1 MIPCL
6 HPEHPPA
13 FPPVSRAL
21 RDPDGLLA
29 AGGLLTPEWILAAYH
44 QGIFPWFSE
53 GDPILWWSPD
63 PRMVLI
69 PGEERIT
76 ASLRKTLRRGRY
88 EVRCDT
94 AFADVMTACAA
105 PRAYA
110 DGTWIV
116 DDMRQAYCAL
126 HELGWAHSVE
136 TWIDGELVGGL
147 YGMAIGRAFFGESMF
162 HRATDASKIAF
173 AHLARLLARENFA
186 ILDCQM
192 STTHLAS
199 LGATEMPRRDFTAGL
214 RDWTR
219 NAHPGRWAADFARTD
234 WSR

>member
-6 HPEHPPA
+6 NPERPPA
-13 FPPVSRAL
+13 FPPAHKAL

-29 AGGLLTPEWILAAYH
+29 AGGLLTPEWILTAYR
-44 QGIFPWFSE
+44 QGVFPWFSA

-63 PRMVLI
+63 PRMVVQPDAARLS
-69 PGEERIT
+69 
-76 ASLRKTLRRGRY
+76 ASLRKTLRRGQF

-94 AFADVMTACAA
+94 AFAEVISACAA
-105 PRAYA
+105 PRSYA

-116 DDMRQAYCAL
+116 DDMREAYCAL
-126 HELGWAHSVE
+126 HELGWAHSIE
-136 TWIDGELVGGL
+136 TWVDGELVGGL

-173 AHLARLLARENFA
+173 AHLVRLLARENFA

-192 STTHLAS
+192 STAHLAS
-199 LGATEMPRRDFTAGL
+199 LGGFEMPRNEFVAGL
-214 RDWTR
+214 TAWTR
-219 NAHPGRWAADFARTD
+219 NATPGKWLSDFAQTR
-234 WSR
+234 WSS

>member
-6 HPEHPPA
+6 NPEHPPA

-29 AGGLLTPEWILAAYH
+29 AGGCLAPEWILSAYS

-63 PRMVLI
+63 PRMTLT
-69 PGEERIT
+69 PGEARIT
-76 ASLRKTLRRGRY
+76 ASLRKTLRRGHY
-88 EVRCDT
+88 EIRCDT
-94 AFADVMTACAA
+94 AFPDVMRACAA
-105 PRAYA
+105 PRSHAT
-110 DGTWIV
+110 GTWIV
-116 DDMRQAYCAL
+116 DEMQAAYCRL

-136 TWIDGELVGGL
+136 TWIDGELAGGL
-147 YGMAIGRAFFGESMF
+147 YGMAIGQAFFGESMF
-162 HRATDASKIAF
+162 HRRTDASKIAF
-173 AHLARLLARENFA
+173 AHLARLLHRENYA

-192 STTHLAS
+192 STGHLAS
-199 LGATEMPRRDFTAGL
+199 LGATEIPRSHFVAGL
-214 RDWTR
+214 ARWTR
-219 NAHPGRWAADFARTD
+219 DARPGRWNADFADAD

>member
-6 HPEHPPA
+6 NPEHPPA
-13 FPPVSRAL
+13 FPPVTRAL
-21 RDPDGLLA
+21 RDPAGLLA
-29 AGGLLTPEWILAAYH
+29 AGGLLEPEWILAAYRA
-44 QGIFPWFSE
+44 GIFPWFSE

-63 PRMVLI
+63 PRMVLR
-69 PGEERIT
+69 PGEERIS
-76 ASLRKTLRRGRY
+76 ASLRKTLRRGHY

-94 AFADVMTACAA
+94 AFRQVIDACAA
-105 PRAYA
+105 PRSYA

-116 DDMRQAYCAL
+116 ADMQEAYCHL

-147 YGMAIGRAFFGESMF
+147 YGVAMGRVFCGESMF

-173 AHLARLLARENFA
+173 AHLARLLAREGFA

-192 STTHLAS
+192 NTTHLAS
-199 LGATEMPRRDFTAGL
+199 LGAAEIPRHAYVAGL
-214 RDWTR
+214 KEWTR
-219 NAHPGRWAADFARTD
+219 DAVPGTWPADFAQAD
-234 WSR
+234 WRS